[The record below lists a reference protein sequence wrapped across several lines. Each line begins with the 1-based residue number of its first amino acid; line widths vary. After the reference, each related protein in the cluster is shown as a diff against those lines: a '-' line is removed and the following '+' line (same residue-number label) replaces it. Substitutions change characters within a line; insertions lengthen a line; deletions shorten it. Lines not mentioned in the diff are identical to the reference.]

1 MRRVSQLEPI
11 YPAVGLA
18 IRDFR
23 QDRGLSQ
30 AQLAEQT
37 SLDRAGISNVENG
50 VTRLPLHVLVEISV
64 ALGVPV
70 GEILDYA
77 AGLASLRQKFED
89 DAAALRRAR
98 LPRLPGEGSA

>member
-1 MRRVSQLEPI
+1 MRRASRLEPI
-11 YPAVGLA
+11 YPAVGTA

-37 SLDRAGISNVENG
+37 SLDRAEICNIENG
-50 VTRLPLHVLVEISV
+50 ITRLPLHVLVEASV
-64 ALGVPV
+64 ALDVPV

-77 AGLASLRQKFED
+77 IGLASLRQRYED

-98 LPRLPGEGSA
+98 LSQTDGEQT